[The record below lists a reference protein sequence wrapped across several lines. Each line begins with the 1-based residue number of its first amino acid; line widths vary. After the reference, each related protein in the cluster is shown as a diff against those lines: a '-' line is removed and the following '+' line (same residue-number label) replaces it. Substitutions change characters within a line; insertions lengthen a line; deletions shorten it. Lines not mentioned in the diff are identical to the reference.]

1 MEYLESLPIE
11 GFNMDLFA
19 RNLSLKDSDIKPSFR
34 KTGTTIAGIMFQGGV
49 IISADTRATGG
60 STVLDKMCKKLHYI
74 APNMYC
80 AGAGTAADTQ
90 HVNRQVSQELALLR
104 LNTGRQSRV
113 VTAVTRLSEHLF
125 RYQGHV
131 GAYLILGGVDAS
143 GPQLY
148 GISAD
153 GTFKHQ
159 PYTTLGS
166 GSLAAMSVFE
176 SEYRDGLTVR
186 LYVER

>member
-1 MEYLESLPIE
+1 MDYLDCLPTE
-11 GFNMDLFA
+11 GFNLDLLQ
-19 RNLSLKDSDIKPSFR
+19 RNKLLEAEGLKSCFR
-34 KTGTTIAGIMFQGGV
+34 KTGTTIAGIMFEGGV
-49 IISADTRATGG
+49 ILGADTRATGG
-60 STVLDKMCKKLHYI
+60 STVLDKMCEKLHYI
-74 APNMYC
+74 APNIYC

-90 HVNRQVSQELALLR
+90 HVNRQISQELALLR
-104 LNTGRQSRV
+104 LNTGRESRI
-113 VTAVTRLSEHLF
+113 VTAVTRLSDHLF
-125 RYQGHV
+125 KYQGNI
-131 GAYLILGGVDAS
+131 GAYLILAGFDVT

-176 SEYRDGLTVR
+176 TYYRDHLTVFII
-186 LYVER
+186 

>member
-1 MEYLESLPIE
+1 M
-11 GFNMDLFA
+11 
-19 RNLSLKDSDIKPSFR
+19 
-34 KTGTTIAGIMFQGGV
+34 KTGTTIAGLMFQGGV
-49 IISADTRATGG
+49 VIGADTRATSG
-60 STVLDKMCKKLHYI
+60 STVLDKMCAKLHYI

-90 HVNRQVSQELALLR
+90 HVNRQISQELALLR
-104 LNTGRQSRV
+104 LNTGRESRV
-113 VTAVTRLSEHLF
+113 VTAVTRLSDHLF
-125 RYQGHV
+125 QYQGHI
-131 GAYLILGGVDAS
+131 GAYLILGGVDIN

-153 GTFKHQ
+153 GSFKHQ

-176 SEYRDGLTVR
+176 TEYRDGMTVKFI
-186 LYVER
+186 

>member
-1 MEYLESLPIE
+1 MEYLESLPTE
-11 GFNMDLFA
+11 GFNFDLFA
-19 RNLSLKDSDIKPSFR
+19 RNQSLEAEGLKPHFR
-34 KTGTTIAGIMFQGGV
+34 KTGTTIAGIMFEGGV
-49 IISADTRATGG
+49 IIGADTRATGG
-60 STVLDKMCKKLHYI
+60 STVLDKMCEKLHYI
-74 APNMYC
+74 APNIYC

-104 LNTGRQSRV
+104 LNTGRQSRI
-113 VTAVTRLSEHLF
+113 VTAVTRLSDHLF
-125 RYQGHV
+125 KYQGHV
-131 GAYLILGGVDAS
+131 GAYLILGGYDVN

-153 GTFKHQ
+153 GSFKHQ

-176 SEYRDGLTVR
+176 TEYRDHLTVI
-186 LYVER
+186 L